1 MQWAIRIIIA
11 IFTIAVS
18 SIVIKKVVCRTK
30 IVQKAN
36 GNNIKQSI
44 GDVGNG
50 NGGDNEDKAG
60 DKRQ

>member
-44 GDVGNG
+44 GDVGN
-50 NGGDNEDKAG
+50 
-60 DKRQ
+60 